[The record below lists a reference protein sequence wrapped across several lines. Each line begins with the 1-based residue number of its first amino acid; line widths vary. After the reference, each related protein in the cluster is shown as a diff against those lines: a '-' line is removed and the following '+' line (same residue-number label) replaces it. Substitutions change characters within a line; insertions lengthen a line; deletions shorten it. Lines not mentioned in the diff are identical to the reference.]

1 MNIYLRIVKLGSRL
15 PLFRS
20 PEQERLLAELFVFS
34 EGPLTLSELARRA
47 GTSVAGAHKE
57 VERLEASGLVTS
69 KSSGRSRLV
78 EPNRVSPVYQELH
91 GLLTKSMGPEPLL
104 RAALSEI
111 NGIET
116 AFIFGSW
123 ADPHQTAPQDI
134 DLMVI
139 GDPDIGQV
147 YDSVSEV
154 EGEVGRPINVVIR
167 SREEWANA
175 EGAFERAVQ
184 RRPKIE
190 LT

>member
-20 PEQERLLAELFVFS
+20 PEQERLLAELFIFS

-78 EPNRVSPVYQELH
+78 EPNRVSPVYQDLH

>member
-20 PEQERLLAELFVFS
+20 PEQERLLAELFIFS

-57 VERLEASGLVTS
+57 VERLQASGLVTS

-123 ADPHQTAPQDI
+123 ADPNQRAPQDI

>member
-20 PEQERLLAELFVFS
+20 PEQERLLAELFIFS

>member
-1 MNIYLRIVKLGSRL
+1 VNIYLRIVKLGSRL

-123 ADPHQTAPQDI
+123 ADPNQRAPQDI

-139 GDPDIGQV
+139 GDPDIGEV

-167 SREEWANA
+167 SREEWAIA

-190 LT
+190 LK

>member
-1 MNIYLRIVKLGSRL
+1 VNIYLRIVKLGSRL

-111 NGIET
+111 DGIET

-123 ADPHQTAPQDI
+123 ADPNQRAPQDI

-139 GDPDIGQV
+139 GDPDIGEV

>member
-20 PEQERLLAELFVFS
+20 PEQERLLAELFIFS

-139 GDPDIGQV
+139 GDPDIGEV

-154 EGEVGRPINVVIR
+154 EDEVGRPINVVIR

>member
-111 NGIET
+111 DGIET

-123 ADPHQTAPQDI
+123 ADPNQRAPQDI

-139 GDPDIGQV
+139 GDPDIGEV

-154 EGEVGRPINVVIR
+154 EDEVGRPINVVIR
-167 SREEWANA
+167 SPEEWANA

>member
-111 NGIET
+111 DGIET

-123 ADPHQTAPQDI
+123 ADPNQRAPQDI

-139 GDPDIGQV
+139 GDPDIGEV
-147 YDSVSEV
+147 YDTVSEV
-154 EGEVGRPINVVIR
+154 EGDVGRPINVVIR

-175 EGAFERAVQ
+175 ERAFERAVQ

>member
-111 NGIET
+111 DGIET

-139 GDPDIGQV
+139 GDPDIGEV

-154 EGEVGRPINVVIR
+154 EDEVGRPINVVIR

>member
-20 PEQERLLAELFVFS
+20 PEQERLLAELFVFA

-57 VERLEASGLVTS
+57 VERLEGSGLVTS

-111 NGIET
+111 DGIET

-123 ADPHQTAPQDI
+123 ADTDQRAPQDI

-139 GDPDIGQV
+139 GDPDIGEV
-147 YDSVSEV
+147 YGSVSEV

-175 EGAFERAVQ
+175 EGAFELAVQ